1 MNSDGKD
8 SATVAL
14 AVEIPEMQCL
24 RICRVYIYTKGES
37 EISEEGDPWVLSPT
51 RTIALDTLEPP
62 VLCFI
67 LSHVVPEAFKFPQ
80 ERDYNSAY
88 KTLQDLTF
96 QQANGQPH
104 LHFGLLRFE
113 RVCFFFSEALG
124 SADTDAYSVSAS

>member
-1 MNSDGKD
+1 MEKTLQLWLWLWRYLKCNVCGFVVFTFTQK
-8 SATVAL
+8 
-14 AVEIPEMQCL
+14 ENL
-24 RICRVYIYTKGES
+24 RSQRR
-37 EISEEGDPWVLSPT
+37 GDPWVLSPT

-104 LHFGLLRFE
+104 LHFGLPAAALR
-113 RVCFFFSEALG
+113 G
-124 SADTDAYSVSAS
+124 SAFLL